1 MISCLEMFLCQNGGG
16 AMFLK
21 ISGLDS
27 DLYVT
32 KTYKYPPSGAETP
45 CACMPWPSWSLKV
58 GFV

>member
-27 DLYVT
+27 DLYVM
-32 KTYKYPPSGAETP
+32 SAFALG
-45 CACMPWPSWSLKV
+45 
-58 GFV
+58 